1 MTYKSTLFKPKI
13 NVDST
18 ILKCLSLQPTFLAPP
33 FMIVYS
39 TVIQSRGGRGLDV
52 IRLQKLLVDFVIFQI
67 SRFEHF

>member
-1 MTYKSTLFKPKI
+1 MTYKSTSFQPTK

-18 ILKCLSLQPTFLAPP
+18 ILKCLSLQPTFIAPP

-39 TVIQSRGGRGLDV
+39 TVIQSRGGGGVDG